1 MLFKTKH
8 LHQKPHRQQVS
19 LLTRHVMLTC
29 QSFSKQSGENK
40 HTRCKDVKQT
50 EYIPQPLQLLPSPHS
65 RSNFKCIKPGGEQ
78 RDLTLGR
85 IWTTE
90 NKVKEVYYPSS
101 HIWKNR
107 GISEVKKKHGKLT
120 CCAMI
125 TLTSKSPLLDFAM
138 HFARWSMQILIPWHF
153 QKQATYFVDVHFC
166 LIAGLDKW
174 HGSGE
179 EEKLLC

>member
-1 MLFKTKH
+1 MVQDVHLTCLVFFFLKLEGHRLETLILFKTKH

-19 LLTRHVMLTC
+19 VLTRHVMLTC

-40 HTRCKDVKQT
+40 HTRCKDVKQI

-78 RDLTLGR
+78 RDLKLGR

-107 GISEVKKKHGKLT
+107 GILEVKKTGRTH
-120 CCAMI
+120 
-125 TLTSKSPLLDFAM
+125 
-138 HFARWSMQILIPWHF
+138 
-153 QKQATYFVDVHFC
+153 
-166 LIAGLDKW
+166 
-174 HGSGE
+174 
-179 EEKLLC
+179 LLCHDHSDQQEPTVGFCNAFC

>member
-40 HTRCKDVKQT
+40 HMRCKDVKQI

-65 RSNFKCIKPGGEQ
+65 RSNFKRIKPGGEQ

-85 IWTTE
+85 IRTTE
-90 NKVKEVYYPSS
+90 NKVKEEYYPSS

-107 GISEVKKKHGKLT
+107 GILEVKKKTQDKLI
-120 CCAMI
+120 CCALHHSDHK
-125 TLTSKSPLLDFAM
+125 TPLLDFAM
-138 HFARWSMQILIPWHF
+138 HFAR
-153 QKQATYFVDVHFC
+153 
-166 LIAGLDKW
+166 
-174 HGSGE
+174 
-179 EEKLLC
+179 